1 MKYYYDI
8 KVKDTFE
15 STKEKVTEAL
25 SKEGF
30 GVLTEINVKET
41 FRKKLDID
49 FRNYII
55 LGACNPAFSY
65 KALQAEDKI
74 GTLLPCNVIIQESG
88 HGYTEVAA
96 VDPVESM
103 KMINN
108 PAVAGIADTIRQ
120 KLVNALN
127 SIRQTM

>member
-49 FRNYII
+49 FRKYII

-88 HGYTEVAA
+88 NGYTEVAA
-96 VDPVESM
+96 VDPTESM
-103 KMINN
+103 KMISN

>member
-49 FRNYII
+49 FRKYII

-88 HGYTEVAA
+88 HDYTEVAA
-96 VDPVESM
+96 VDPTESM
-103 KMINN
+103 KMISN